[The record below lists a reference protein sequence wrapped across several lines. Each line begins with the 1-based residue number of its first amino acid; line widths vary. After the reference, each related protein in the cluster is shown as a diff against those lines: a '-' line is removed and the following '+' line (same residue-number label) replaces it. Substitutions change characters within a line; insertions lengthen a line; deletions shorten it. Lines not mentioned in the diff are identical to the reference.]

1 MALRNRAFTDDLRAG
16 EHEQRTTT
24 MTALQD
30 WLSYR
35 PMHPRTLKALICDT
49 FRAQPAEAAGE
60 HAVPAEPT
68 LLRPGLERC

>member
-1 MALRNRAFTDDLRAG
+1 
-16 EHEQRTTT
+16 

-35 PMHPRTLKALICDT
+35 PIDSRTLKALICGT
-49 FRAQPAEAAGE
+49 LRRQPAEEEDAPPRE
-60 HAVPAEPT
+60 PA

>member
-1 MALRNRAFTDDLRAG
+1 
-16 EHEQRTTT
+16 

-35 PMHPRTLKALICDT
+35 PLDPQTLKALICDT
-49 FRAQPAEAAGE
+49 FRRQPAEEEAAR
-60 HAVPAEPT
+60 PAEPA

>member
-1 MALRNRAFTDDLRAG
+1 
-16 EHEQRTTT
+16 

>member
-1 MALRNRAFTDDLRAG
+1 
-16 EHEQRTTT
+16 

-35 PMHPRTLKALICDT
+35 PMHPRTLKALICGT
-49 FRAQPAEAAGE
+49 FRAQPDQAVAEEAAP
-60 HAVPAEPT
+60 VKPAEPM